1 MSNQTI
7 QNIHQK
13 EENVITVVDTLYL
26 LFFLRDMHEGNLSL
40 EDAHKEIQLATI
52 QLANKLKDMP

>member
-26 LFFLRDMHEGNLSL
+26 LFFLRDMHEENLSL

>member
-40 EDAHKEIQLATI
+40 EDAYKEIQLATI

>member
-1 MSNQTI
+1 
-7 QNIHQK
+7 
-13 EENVITVVDTLYL
+13 
-26 LFFLRDMHEGNLSL
+26 MHEGNLSL

>member
-1 MSNQTI
+1 MQL
-7 QNIHQK
+7 QNNVQLDEK

-26 LFFLRDMHEGNLSL
+26 LFFLRDMHKGNLSL

>member
-1 MSNQTI
+1 M
-7 QNIHQK
+7 
-13 EENVITVVDTLYL
+13 ITVVDTLYL
-26 LFFLRDMHEGNLSL
+26 LFFLRDMHKGNLSL